1 MSTAGGL
8 WAGRARRWVSLGLW
22 CLSKI
27 CPTFNKKFDTQITK
41 LHKKFHTQNQNIWQ
55 LSWDCYFTK
64 LSRGWAAAALFS
76 VPPLLP
82 HVACLTL
89 AGVWGCNSGI
99 KHIKYWN
106 GWTDITYRRCTVRG
120 GDSIW
125 SEQPHSRTGIL
136 TFWCLLQTLSHLLL
150 SPAGHCII
158 VRLRGSCLYDAVR
171 RASLLPPSDQVTG
184 PRKQAPQAYP
194 WGGAAP
200 SPSAYSASTE
210 SSWEDGNFPVFH
222 SGVTQKEEA
231 LWWLYLKSAF
241 STKLQIYLVDA
252 SILHSYLNQTFSDS
266 IICNLSLPSSQNKI
280 CSVSSIS
287 FLHPLNHLSQKPR
300 THPRLLS
307 LLTTY
312 FPTSK

>member
-1 MSTAGGL
+1 MRFA
-8 WAGRARRWVSLGLW
+8 WH
-22 CLSKI
+22 LS
-27 CPTFNKKFDTQITK
+27 CP
-41 LHKKFHTQNQNIWQ
+41 
-55 LSWDCYFTK
+55 
-64 LSRGWAAAALFS
+64 
-76 VPPLLP
+76 
-82 HVACLTL
+82 
-89 AGVWGCNSGI
+89 
-99 KHIKYWN
+99 
-106 GWTDITYRRCTVRG
+106 
-120 GDSIW
+120 
-125 SEQPHSRTGIL
+125 
-136 TFWCLLQTLSHLLL
+136 
-150 SPAGHCII
+150 
-158 VRLRGSCLYDAVR
+158 
-171 RASLLPPSDQVTG
+171 QVTRPLG
-184 PRKQAPQAYP
+184 QESRHPRPIRE
-194 WGGAAP
+194 GGAAP

-241 STKLQIYLVDA
+241 STKLQIHPVDA
-252 SILHSYLNQTFSDS
+252 SILHSYLNQTFSES